1 MSISS
6 ISSSSLATLLG
17 SDPSTSDVSGASTVI
32 AQALAK
38 INQRIQTDQT
48 STTAQ
53 LSSFGLLK
61 SALSASQGSAQAL
74 TNLTSST
81 STADATTA
89 MANFFN
95 DYNSTMA
102 AAANTAAV
110 PGSDSAAQSATRVS
124 RDMQWALNSQP
135 AVIDAMK
142 TVGLTLQSDGTLQQ
156 DAKKF
161 AAALSSDPTG
171 TQQAMATIGN
181 AINAA
186 ATQELG
192 SSGAVGS
199 AIDNLNQH
207 NTTLAAEQQA
217 MANLATQ
224 TGVSSAT
231 SSTSTSGTGS
241 STGTSS
247 TTGSSTGSSA
257 STATGTSASGLTPA
271 ELNALISPSSSTS
284 STTGFLG
291 YGLSAYQANST
302 GY

>member
-1 MSISS
+1 
-6 ISSSSLATLLG
+6 
-17 SDPSTSDVSGASTVI
+17 
-32 AQALAK
+32 
-38 INQRIQTDQT
+38 
-48 STTAQ
+48 
-53 LSSFGLLK
+53 
-61 SALSASQGSAQAL
+61 
-74 TNLTSST
+74 
-81 STADATTA
+81 

-192 SSGAVGS
+192 SSGAVGT
-199 AIDNLNQH
+199 AIDSLNQH

-231 SSTSTSGTGS
+231 SSTSTDGTGS
-241 STGTSS
+241 AASATTST
-247 TTGSSTGSSA
+247 TGSSA
-257 STATGTSASGLTPA
+257 STATGTSASGLTPE

>member
-192 SSGAVGS
+192 SSGAVGT
-199 AIDNLNQH
+199 AIDSLNQH

-231 SSTSTSGTGS
+231 SSTSTDGTGS
-241 STGTSS
+241 AASATTST
-247 TTGSSTGSSA
+247 TGSSA
-257 STATGTSASGLTPA
+257 STATGTSASGLTPE